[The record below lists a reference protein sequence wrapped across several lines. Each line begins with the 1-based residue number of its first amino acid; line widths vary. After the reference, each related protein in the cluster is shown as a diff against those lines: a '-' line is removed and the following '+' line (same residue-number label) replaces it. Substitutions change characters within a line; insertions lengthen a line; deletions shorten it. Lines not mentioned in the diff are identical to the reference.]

1 MKLYKSEILFAFLWL
16 LVDGKGAN
24 KVSQSSNTTA
34 LHIVT
39 EKLATLSRVTN
50 GIALQKELNSK
61 SFNVDGLLAEI
72 LGMDSREK
80 GLVELVKIDVEGLKN
95 EYETIGNDA
104 MAMKVSNLNES
115 EVQSQLG
122 VLGGMEKNVDA
133 LKEGM
138 DLDITGTLGN
148 ATDAFNVKIE
158 FFNKPFQTFA
168 LKFEKLITTEAK
180 DFKRG
185 EYEATFE
192 SLKDNFNTFQG
203 TLNLLPSFETELKS
217 LWALR
222 NATYQFGS
230 IEKVADMADLYN
242 KSHNEITALK
252 TNINELEKEFTTIR
266 PILQMVNELLISQKF
281 DLLRDT
287 FEKMKSNDVSNRLF
301 TAGLPEGTKDVTAAF
316 KDLKSK
322 WFRQEI
328 ARNNETILKQ
338 IESDLSALKKLNE
351 NVVSLETSWHL
362 LKTTTDVPKVQ
373 NTANLWS
380 SVIEKKIEIAT
391 FDQLETVITKIG
403 DCLND
408 LSPINGTVNLS
419 EFQTLLLKLR
429 QLDTVSSTIHPL
441 FQEISEI
448 KGLQNKEVLK
458 TLNAKLLSQPT
469 DANLVVLQ
477 ETVKELKGDENV
489 QDLMKGVK
497 KAGDLMGRILDS
509 KINVVLSNP
518 VSNWDAITNMQKILE
533 NTSLVESL
541 ECLQKEQFDEAVISN
556 ILNFGSTIRLFG
568 ENYKTD
574 KSAIT
579 FFKNMALLKAN
590 YEKFINSFAKS
601 RPKRSTQKSIVDSL
615 DNALVVSQDLG
626 KGVSLLRKMRDLH
639 ENRKVMVEVTKS
651 GNEVVLE
658 LKKVLDTIDT
668 SSFKTQLEK
677 TVQDL
682 DSLESYAKKNSDGDL
697 QKIGGVFEQAST
709 IPGVVVDSRRLLD
722 PVSTSFQTSSDPNIQ
737 KSAESFRTLGNLQLD
752 YSSQRSSFKTA
763 SLSVLKLRD
772 FFNLVFPAP
781 IVLAPT
787 NEIKTTPEPNN
798 ETRNMLLGVGAFLVL
813 LIAGLILFGYII
825 YNKRKRGDPNSYVHL
840 LESGEESKIERTMKE
855 GTNYVYM
862 PIHDAI
868 ITEKYDRLQL
878 CVKKGAN
885 VNAYCVY
892 NGLHQT
898 PLHLA
903 VHKGNL
909 KMVKCLIKNGAD
921 MTLKDSEYR
930 TPIMV
935 GESDV
940 AMYNLLAKY
949 ENKTFL
955 RRIPNELPEEKYLI
969 LSEGDDLAFS
979 QKFPEMVTKDLRLAT
994 HIVFPVDADGCVVF
1008 SEQDLDHM
1016 QYLSLFFGPKMMMRE
1031 EWRNTKP
1038 GWLSRRKLGADYN
1051 YRVKSVKVNGKRY
1064 DTVTRIHQH
1073 VQEKRIPFLFGV
1085 EAYFPDF
1092 KANKRLWTPLKLAMQ
1107 EAGAIVFCDAVPKV
1121 QDKKYREGEEFR
1133 SPYYFDNLGPI
1144 FIMSNDKE
1152 NICNQHPF
1160 IANNNRFSHFKFLEM
1175 VEFLFKFETHH
1186 FKLTET
1192 QDKTA
1197 IEKWDPVNTN

>member
-1 MKLYKSEILFAFLWL
+1 MKFCKSEILFAFLWL
-16 LVDGKGAN
+16 LVDGQGAN
-24 KVSQSSNTTA
+24 KVSQFPNTTA

-61 SFNVDGLLAEI
+61 SFNVDGLLAEV

-95 EYETIGNDA
+95 EYEKIGNDA
-104 MAMKVSNLNES
+104 MTMKVSNLNES

-122 VLGGMEKNVDA
+122 VLGGMEKNVET
-133 LKEGM
+133 LKEGIEWDTSEVLQNFTNAYGVKRTIFAESVKEYATALEYFFTD
-138 DLDITGTLGN
+138 DLSTVNT
-148 ATDAFNVKIE
+148 AE
-158 FFNKPFQTFA
+158 
-168 LKFEKLITTEAK
+168 FEKSFKHLRSKTN
-180 DFKRG
+180 DFK
-185 EYEATFE
+185 ETC
-192 SLKDNFNTFQG
+192 SQ
-203 TLNLLPSFETELKS
+203 LLSFETDLKELWVLIDS
-217 LWALR
+217 TEMFGTIEELA
-222 NATYQFGS
+222 AT
-230 IEKVADMADLYN
+230 ADVYN
-242 KSHNEITALK
+242 RSQNQLNALK
-252 TNINELEKEFTTIR
+252 TSIEEMQMEFGTIQ
-266 PILQMVNELLISQKF
+266 PILKEINKLSVSQVFDVLRANFEQMNANV
-281 DLLRDT
+281 
-287 FEKMKSNDVSNRLF
+287 VSNRLLTTGF
-301 TAGLPEGTKDVTAAF
+301 PAGTRDISALF
-316 KDLKSK
+316 KDLEGK
-322 WFRQEI
+322 WFRQEL
-328 ARNNETILKQ
+328 ARNNETILNQ
-338 IESDLSALKKLNE
+338 MVSELGSLKKVNE
-351 NVVSLETSWHL
+351 NAALVEKSWQLVKSKTEL
-362 LKTTTDVPKVQ
+362 LRI
-373 NTANLWS
+373 ANS
-380 SVIEKKIEIAT
+380 SVLWKEMIGRTIDESVFE
-391 FDQLETVITKIG
+391 QLSSSITKIG
-403 DCLND
+403 QCLQP
-408 LSPINGTVNLS
+408 LMPITAQVDSHAFHVVLEKVRNLEFVSKTVYP
-419 EFQTLLLKLR
+419 LLK
-429 QLDTVSSTIHPL
+429 
-441 FQEISEI
+441 EISEI
-448 KGLQNKEVLK
+448 EILGNATVFNLFEKELIKTASDSNSFILQNV
-458 TLNAKLLSQPT
+458 A
-469 DANLVVLQ
+469 A
-477 ETVKELKGDENV
+477 ELKKNKSFQELSKRAK
-489 QDLMKGVK
+489 Q
-497 KAGDLMGRILDS
+497 AGDLMS
-509 KINVVLSNP
+509 
-518 VSNWDAITNMQKILE
+518 KILE
-533 NTSLVESL
+533 TNINEILVDSDHDWTAITHMQKVLENTKLVESL
-541 ECLQKEQFDEAVISN
+541 ECLKNENFDEAGISN
-556 ILNFGSTIRLFG
+556 ILSFGSTIRLFG

-579 FFKNMALLKAN
+579 FFKKMALLKAN
-590 YEKFINSFAKS
+590 YETFINSFAKS

-626 KGVSLLRKMRDLH
+626 KGVSLLRKMRDLY

-651 GNEVVLE
+651 GNEVFLE

-668 SSFKTQLEK
+668 SLFKTQLEK

-709 IPGVVVDSRRLLD
+709 IPGVVVDSRRLVD
-722 PVSTSFQTSSDPNIQ
+722 PVSTSFHTSSDPNIQ

-781 IVLAPT
+781 IILPPT

-798 ETRNMLLGVGAFLVL
+798 ETRNVLLGVGAFLVL
-813 LIAGLILFGYII
+813 LIAGLILFGYIT
-825 YNKRKRGDPNSYVHL
+825 YNKRKREDPNSYVHL

-885 VNAYCVY
+885 VNAYCIY

-921 MTLKDSEYR
+921 MTLRDSEYR

-979 QKFPEMVTKDLRLAT
+979 QKFPEMVTKDPRLAT

-1107 EAGAIVFCDAVPKV
+1107 EAGAIVFCDTVPNV
-1121 QDKKYREGEEFR
+1121 QDKKYREGEDFR

-1192 QDKTA
+1192 QDNTA